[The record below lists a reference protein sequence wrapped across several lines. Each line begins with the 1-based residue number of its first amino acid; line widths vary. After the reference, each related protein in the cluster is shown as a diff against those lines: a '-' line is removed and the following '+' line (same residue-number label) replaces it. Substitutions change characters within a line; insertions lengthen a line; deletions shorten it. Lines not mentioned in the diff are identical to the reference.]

1 MILEHLDIK
10 RIPPFEKWKK
20 DKILV
25 MHMEAPH
32 LDVEDCLRTS
42 EIPFTEIAYDTPNLD
57 EKLNHLMNECFG
69 VIITGSLKSG
79 QVYPDVPKIVIES
92 NFPKLGLCYGC
103 EVLGMSLGSDLE
115 KCNEIGEF
123 GEVECTLRPSEL
135 FRGIDVD
142 QKVPVYMAHHLMLDS
157 IPKGSKIIAS
167 TEETPIAGFENL
179 ERKMFGLQFHPEK
192 DWMGEI
198 VFKNFYEICKEF

>member
-1 MILEHLDIK
+1 MILEHIGIK
-10 RIPPFEKWKK
+10 RVPPFNQWKK

-32 LDVEDCLRTS
+32 LDVEDCLRS
-42 EIPFTEIAYDTPNLD
+42 SRIPFTPITYDTANLE
-57 EKLNHLMNECFG
+57 EKLNELLPDCFG

-79 QVYPDVPKIVIES
+79 DKYPDVPKIILES

-103 EVLGMSLGSDLE
+103 EVLGMYLGSGLE
-115 KCNEIGEF
+115 SCNKIGEY
-123 GEVECTLRPSEL
+123 GEVECRLKPSIL
-135 FRGIDVD
+135 FSGIDVS

-157 IPKGSKIIAS
+157 IPEGSEIIAS
-167 TEETPIAGFENL
+167 TQETPIAGFENK
-179 ERKMFGLQFHPEK
+179 EKKIYGLQFHPEK

-198 VFKNFYEICKEF
+198 VFKNFYEICKKF